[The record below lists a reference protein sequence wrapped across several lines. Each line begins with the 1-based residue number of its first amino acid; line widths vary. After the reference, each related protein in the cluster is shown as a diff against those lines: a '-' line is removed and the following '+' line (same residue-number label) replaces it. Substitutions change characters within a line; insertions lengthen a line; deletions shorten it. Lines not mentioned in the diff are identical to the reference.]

1 MVGSQNRKTASS
13 APNREQP
20 FESVLCFST
29 LLLSS
34 LDSPQEGGVTS
45 EPVSEFPQ
53 RFSVFTLR
61 HRARARAGKV
71 DVVRVE
77 LIPGMICG
85 IWKQGFAG
93 WKF

>member
-1 MVGSQNRKTASS
+1 MVCTTHRWRGESRANPSLNSLSDFPFLPS
-13 APNREQP
+13 AIAR
-20 FESVLCFST
+20 VR
-29 LLLSS
+29 
-34 LDSPQEGGVTS
+34 V
-45 EPVSEFPQ
+45 
-53 RFSVFTLR
+53 
-61 HRARARAGKV
+61 RAHEGKV

>member
-1 MVGSQNRKTASS
+1 MVCTTPRWRRQSRANPSLNS
-13 APNREQP
+13 L
-20 FESVLCFST
+20 SDFS
-29 LLLSS
+29 L
-34 LDSPQEGGVTS
+34 
-45 EPVSEFPQ
+45 
-53 RFSVFTLR
+53 VFTPN
-61 HRARARAGKV
+61 AREGKV